1 MAHEVDKPIV
11 ERLDVDNYAT
21 WKTRMKYLL
30 VSKGLWAA
38 IEIDDVSR
46 EIDQKAL
53 AQIGLHVKEHHLS
66 TMERYDTAKGAWTH
80 LQQVYQAKS
89 NARKLQLRQELTLL
103 KMMPN
108 EPLTKFFSRA
118 QDLQTQLRA
127 AGHPVADQDVAW
139 AVLAGL
145 PAAYSTV
152 ITVLS
157 TTSENDMTLTDILPK
172 LLHVEQK
179 EQMTQRRGETA
190 LTARPSS
197 GNGTGS
203 SRNPGFSGSTGFNS
217 TPRPNGSSHQKTCYY
232 CGRPGHIQR
241 DCRTKQRDDSQRRNQ
256 RGQQQQQQNCRQQQ
270 RQHGAIALAAHTSPA
285 AVSCGISST
294 SQPARWVLD
303 TGASRHMTPDGSALM
318 NKRPAPDIT
327 ITFGN
332 RGTGK
337 AAAVGDVLLHAPEAS
352 FLLRDVLHIPEATE
366 NLISVRHAT
375 NNGLDF
381 KFTSTACE
389 IWRNAAKLAST
400 SCNGD
405 SIYYLDGWITPEQQ
419 QQSAHS
425 AMKTPPLLAHTA
437 KETPLLWHKRYAHLG
452 FEGLSKL
459 KSSNMVTG
467 IHTTTT
473 EFQAAGEGSLC
484 EACVLGKQHRLPFTA
499 SGTSSSRPLQL
510 LHTDVCGPLP
520 ITSSGGN
527 NYFLT
532 LLDDYSRLSI
542 VIPLARKSDVAQ
554 TVIDTITLLENQT
567 GNRVKSVRSDN
578 GTEYLNHKLERFY
591 CDKGIHMQ
599 TTNRYTPEQNGA
611 AERLNR
617 TLIEKVRPMLAE
629 SGLPKSMWAE
639 AVVTASY
646 IRNRSPVK
654 GRELTPWEL
663 FYGSKPDVS
672 HLRTFGPRAYAL
684 TPKQLR
690 NKLESVSQ
698 PGRFIG
704 YPSGTK
710 GYKILLDSGDTVISR
725 DVIFSETDSNSSS
738 SSNILPQPI
747 SRPPHEVVSINDDA
761 ADSDSV
767 GAAQLEE
774 QEQPPLLAPPVPL
787 VPPVPADNPPA
798 QRPTRAAAQRPAHLW
813 QDDAYRITGRAN
825 LASISEPTTVS
836 EALSSE
842 QAAEWQLAMDEEMA
856 ALAAN
861 GTWTLEQT
869 PAGVNPIPVKWVFKI
884 KRDSSGRVERY
895 KARLVAKGF
904 RQREGI
910 DYDEVFAPVS
920 KYATLRALL
929 AKAAAADL
937 HIHQLDIKTAFLN
950 GELDEDVYIQQP
962 PGYEQGSSQLA
973 CHLHKALY
981 GLKQAPRAWHV
992 TLKTELESQGFLP
1005 SSADAGLFISS
1016 AITATPSYLLTYV
1029 DDILIFASDLGELQR
1044 IKQQLMRAFDARD
1057 LGEAAYFLGMDIIRD
1072 RARRTIKL
1080 AQTRLTADLLAKHSM
1095 TAVRTA
1101 STPLSTAIKLTK
1113 DGDPLD
1119 RQHHGY
1125 PQLIGSLMYLSV
1137 CTRPDLSQAVG
1148 ALARYMANPTAVHWQ
1163 AAKGVLRYL
1172 SGTANYGI
1180 SFGSASP
1187 GLAAYCDA
1195 DYAGDIDTRRST
1207 TAYVFILNG
1216 GAVSWSSRLQ
1226 QTVAASTTEAEYMAA
1241 AAAIKE
1247 SLWISKLLSD
1257 LHIDSGITTIQ
1268 ADSQS
1273 AIKLLKHPVFSMR
1286 SKHIDVIYHFARER
1300 VARKEVTFTYTKTD
1314 HMVADALTKPVPV
1327 TKFQF
1332 CRAAMGVTSCS

>member
-66 TMERYDTAKGAWTH
+66 TLERYDTAKGAWTH

-152 ITVLS
+152 VTVLS

-179 EQMTQRRGETA
+179 EQMTQRRDETA

-256 RGQQQQQQNCRQQQ
+256 RGQHQQQQNYRQQQ

-332 RGTGK
+332 GGTGK

-452 FEGLSKL
+452 FGGLSKL

-629 SGLPKSMWAE
+629 SGLPKSTWAE

-672 HLRTFGPRAYAL
+672 HLRTFGAHAYAL

-725 DVIFSETDSNSSS
+725 DVIFSETDSSSS
-738 SSNILPQPI
+738 ILPQPI
-747 SRPPHEVVSINDDA
+747 SRPPLEVVSINDDA

-774 QEQPPLLAPPVPL
+774 QEQPPLLAPPVPP
-787 VPPVPADNPPA
+787 VPPVPADNLPA

-825 LASISEPTTVS
+825 LASITEPTTVS

-950 GELDEDVYIQQP
+950 GELEEDVYIQQP

-981 GLKQAPRAWHV
+981 GLKHR
-992 TLKTELESQGFLP
+992 
-1005 SSADAGLFISS
+1005 SADPPPPLAAPPPTNCNRCSADHRLRPLMPLGSLGTCDPGTACGLSNQCKRPHKHS
-1016 AITATPSYLLTYV
+1016 HRHRPAAT
-1029 DDILIFASDLGELQR
+1029 
-1044 IKQQLMRAFDARD
+1044 
-1057 LGEAAYFLGMDIIRD
+1057 
-1072 RARRTIKL
+1072 ARRAATDKL
-1080 AQTRLTADLLAKHSM
+1080 QPPAKS
-1095 TAVRTA
+1095 
-1101 STPLSTAIKLTK
+1101 L
-1113 DGDPLD
+1113 LD
-1119 RQHHGY
+1119 RG
-1125 PQLIGSLMYLSV
+1125 
-1137 CTRPDLSQAVG
+1137 
-1148 ALARYMANPTAVHWQ
+1148 N
-1163 AAKGVLRYL
+1163 
-1172 SGTANYGI
+1172 
-1180 SFGSASP
+1180 
-1187 GLAAYCDA
+1187 
-1195 DYAGDIDTRRST
+1195 
-1207 TAYVFILNG
+1207 
-1216 GAVSWSSRLQ
+1216 
-1226 QTVAASTTEAEYMAA
+1226 
-1241 AAAIKE
+1241 
-1247 SLWISKLLSD
+1247 
-1257 LHIDSGITTIQ
+1257 
-1268 ADSQS
+1268 
-1273 AIKLLKHPVFSMR
+1273 
-1286 SKHIDVIYHFARER
+1286 
-1300 VARKEVTFTYTKTD
+1300 
-1314 HMVADALTKPVPV
+1314 
-1327 TKFQF
+1327 
-1332 CRAAMGVTSCS
+1332 

>member
-1 MAHEVDKPIV
+1 
-11 ERLDVDNYAT
+11 
-21 WKTRMKYLL
+21 
-30 VSKGLWAA
+30 
-38 IEIDDVSR
+38 
-46 EIDQKAL
+46 
-53 AQIGLHVKEHHLS
+53 
-66 TMERYDTAKGAWTH
+66 
-80 LQQVYQAKS
+80 
-89 NARKLQLRQELTLL
+89 
-103 KMMPN
+103 
-108 EPLTKFFSRA
+108 
-118 QDLQTQLRA
+118 
-127 AGHPVADQDVAW
+127 
-139 AVLAGL
+139 
-145 PAAYSTV
+145 
-152 ITVLS
+152 
-157 TTSENDMTLTDILPK
+157 
-172 LLHVEQK
+172 
-179 EQMTQRRGETA
+179 
-190 LTARPSS
+190 
-197 GNGTGS
+197 
-203 SRNPGFSGSTGFNS
+203 
-217 TPRPNGSSHQKTCYY
+217 
-232 CGRPGHIQR
+232 
-241 DCRTKQRDDSQRRNQ
+241 
-256 RGQQQQQQNCRQQQ
+256 
-270 RQHGAIALAAHTSPA
+270 
-285 AVSCGISST
+285 
-294 SQPARWVLD
+294 
-303 TGASRHMTPDGSALM
+303 MTPDGSALM

-332 RGTGK
+332 GGTGK

-452 FEGLSKL
+452 FGGLSKL

-578 GTEYLNHKLERFY
+578 GTEYLNHKLEHFY
-591 CDKGIHMQ
+591 RDKGIHMQ

-672 HLRTFGPRAYAL
+672 HLRTFGARAYAL

-725 DVIFSETDSNSSS
+725 DVIFSETDSSSS
-738 SSNILPQPI
+738 SSILPQPI
-747 SRPPHEVVSINDDA
+747 SRPPLEVVSINDDA

-774 QEQPPLLAPPVPL
+774 QEQPPLLAPP

-950 GELDEDVYIQQP
+950 GELEEDVYIQQP

-1257 LHIDSGITTIQ
+1257 LRIDSGITTIQ

-1300 VARKEVTFTYTKTD
+1300 VARKEVTFAYTKTD